1 MGMAY
6 DAARGQV
13 VLFGGCCG
21 DTWTWDGTD
30 WTQHFPA
37 HSPTPRS
44 GLGMAYDAARGQV
57 VLFGGS
63 GEDVVGDTWTWDG
76 TDWTQHF
83 PAHSPTPRYGPG
95 MAYDAAR
102 GQVVLFGAAPGLT
115 SDTWTWDGTDW
126 TQHFPAHS
134 PSGRALMGMAYDAAR
149 DRVVLFGGTI
159 GGSVYVG
166 DTWTWDGTDWMQ
178 RPAGGVSLTPQS
190 SPPGTVVQVQGWGF
204 EAGERVRLA
213 FVDSALGRTL
223 LTRVRADA
231 AGGFTA
237 QITIPLDATLGR
249 QRVKAKGL
257 TSGEIAKG
265 KFTVT

>member
-1 MGMAY
+1 V
-6 DAARGQV
+6 V
-13 VLFGGCCG
+13 VLLGGG
-21 DTWTWDGTD
+21 
-30 WTQHFPA
+30 
-37 HSPTPRS
+37 
-44 GLGMAYDAARGQV
+44 
-57 VLFGGS
+57 

-166 DTWTWDGTDWMQ
+166 DTWTWDGTDWARHTPAHSPTPRCCTGMAYDAARGLMVLFGGFGDNGWFGDTWTWGGTDWMQ

>member
-21 DTWTWDGTD
+21 LLSDTWTWDGTD

-44 GLGMAYDAARGQV
+44 GMGMAYDAARGQV

-63 GEDVVGDTWTWDG
+63 SEDVVGDTWTWDG
-76 TDWTQHF
+76 TDWTQHT

-115 SDTWTWDGTDW
+115 SDTWTWVGTDW
-126 TQHFPAHS
+126 TQHPA
-134 PSGRALMGMAYDAAR
+134 
-149 DRVVLFGGTI
+149 GTI
-159 GGSVYVG
+159 
-166 DTWTWDGTDWMQ
+166 
-178 RPAGGVSLTPQS
+178 SLS
-190 SPPGTVVQVQGWGF
+190 LRSGPPGTAVQVQGWGF

-213 FVDSALGRTL
+213 FVDSTLGRTF

-237 QITIPLDATLGR
+237 QITIPLDATPGR

-257 TSGEIAKG
+257 TSGEIAKQG
-265 KFTVT
+265 FTVT